1 MKFKQIL
8 ALALAML
15 MLLGLLAGC
24 GSPNAAPE
32 APAAEPEAPAAA
44 PEAPA
49 AEPEAPAAPPV
60 DEFTLPLEDGCRQLT
75 LYWNNPSG
83 GYDNCDVW
91 MWFPGRDGHGELFH
105 PCPYGGK
112 VVINVPQDV
121 SEVGF
126 IVRRDCS
133 EPGGSSWGEATK
145 DYDQDRWAVLTGDET
160 VIYLK
165 SGDQMQYTS
174 EDGGQTLN
182 PIRLFTMA
190 GILSPTE
197 IQYFISPAK
206 RIASLDEIKVLCGD
220 EALAVEGLSS
230 LNNEVITGVITL
242 AEPLDLSRSY
252 RVELEGYGSAPAVP
266 TKLFDS
272 QAFIDEYVYDGD
284 DLGAVIDGDKTVF
297 KVWAPTASDMILNLF
312 EAGDGGEAYE
322 TIPMTLGEKGV
333 WSAEAACGH
342 GTYYTYTVTNSLG
355 TQEAVDP
362 YARAA
367 GVNGNRGMV
376 VDLSLTDPE
385 GFREGGF
392 FLGIDSYE
400 DAVIWEVHVRDFSNT
415 IEGSAYPGK
424 YLAFTETGLKNSSG
438 LPVGM
443 DYLKELGV
451 THVHLQ
457 PVYDY
462 ATVDE
467 RGSGASFNW
476 GYDPKNYNVPEGS
489 YSTDPYHG
497 EVRITEF
504 KQMVQALHENGI
516 GVVMDV
522 VYNHTYSADS
532 CLNRI
537 VPYYYYRFNY
547 DGSPANG
554 SGCGNETASNRKMF
568 RKYMVDSVR
577 YWAEEYRL
585 DGFRFDLMAL
595 HDIQTMQAV
604 EAAVHAVNPKALIY
618 GEGWTGGTSAL
629 DPGQQ
634 ATQANISRVTASEGA
649 IGSIAVFNDAIR
661 DGLKG
666 SVFDAK
672 GAGYINGKIGKMTAQ
687 QVIFGLQGGVSGAGA
702 SWHVNNAM
710 VVNYMSS
717 HDNNTLWDKLLFTN
731 PDATDE
737 ERTAMVRFGASIV
750 MISKGMPF
758 FLAGEE
764 MLRTKDGD
772 ENSYASSDAVNN
784 IDWEALTPD
793 SAAWDTVQFYRA
805 LIAMRKA
812 NDFLTTGE
820 VKATALEDYS
830 IFVTYSFH
838 GTPKAYAVINPG
850 SEPISYELPAG
861 EFTVLLNGDAVSPEG
876 GETVSGTVEVPALGV
891 LLVKK

>member
-24 GSPNAAPE
+24 GGPTAAPE

-49 AEPEAPAAPPV
+49 AEPEAPAAPPA

-105 PCPYGGK
+105 PCGYGAK
-112 VVINVPQDV
+112 VVVNVPQDV
-121 SEVGF
+121 TEVGF

-133 EPGGSSWGEATK
+133 DPGGSSWGDATK
-145 DYDQDRWAVLTGDET
+145 DYDEDRWAVLTGDET

-165 SGDQMQYTS
+165 TGDKMQYVS

-206 RIASLDEIKVLCGD
+206 RISSLDELKVLCGD
-220 EALAVEGLSS
+220 ESLAIASLSS
-230 LNNEVITGVITL
+230 MNNEVVTGVITL
-242 AEPLDLSRSY
+242 AEPLDLSKAY
-252 RVELEGYGSAPAVP
+252 TVAIDGYGSAPAVP
-266 TKLFDS
+266 TGLFDS
-272 QAFIDEYVYDGD
+272 QAFIDDYIYDGD

-297 KVWAPTASDMILNLF
+297 KVWAPTASEVVLNLF
-312 EAGDGGEAYE
+312 AAGDGGEAYE

-342 GTYYTYTVTNSLG
+342 GT
-355 TQEAVDP
+355 DP
-362 YARAA
+362 YARAT

-376 VDLSLTDPE
+376 IDLSATDPE
-385 GFREGGF
+385 GFRDSDF
-392 FLGIDSYE
+392 YRGIRSYE
-400 DAVIWEVHVRDFSNT
+400 EAVIWEVHVRDFSNT

-467 RGSGASFNW
+467 SSDAPQFNW

-489 YSTDPYHG
+489 YSTDPFHG
-497 EVRITEF
+497 EVRVNEF
-504 KQMVQALHENGI
+504 KQMVQGLHENGM

-522 VYNHTYSADS
+522 VYNHTYSLDS
-532 CLNRI
+532 NLNRI
-537 VPYYYYRFNY
+537 VPYYYYRFTA
-547 DGSPANG
+547 DGAPSNG
-554 SGCGNETASNRKMF
+554 SGCGNETASDRAMF
-568 RKYMVDSVR
+568 RKYMVDSVS
-577 YWAEEYRL
+577 YWASEYKI

-595 HDIQTMQAV
+595 HDIDTMQAI
-604 EAAVHAVNPKALIY
+604 EQAVHAINPQAIIY

-629 DPGQQ
+629 NPNLQ
-634 ATQANISRVTASEGA
+634 ATQANIRKVVASEGA
-649 IGSIAVFNDAIR
+649 IGSVAVFNDAIR

-672 GAGYINGKIGKMTAQ
+672 GAGYSNGKIGKMTAQ

-702 SWHVNNAM
+702 SWHVN
-710 VVNYMSS
+710 
-717 HDNNTLWDKLLFTN
+717 
-731 PDATDE
+731 
-737 ERTAMVRFGASIV
+737 RFGAAIV
-750 MISKGMPF
+750 MISKGTPF

-764 MLRTKDGD
+764 MLRTKQGD
-772 ENSYASSDAVNN
+772 HNSYASSDAINN

-793 SAAWDTVQFYRA
+793 SAEWEMVGFYRA
-805 LIAMRKA
+805 LIELRRS
-812 NDFLTTGE
+812 NEFLTTCD
-820 VKATALEDYS
+820 VKAELLGDYS
-830 IFVTYSFH
+830 IFLTYSFH
-838 GTPKAYAVINPG
+838 GTPQAYAVINPNAAPMSFDLPDG
-850 SEPISYELPAG
+850 S
-861 EFTVLLNGDAVSPEG
+861 FTVLLNGDTVTPTG
-876 GETVSGTVEVPALGV
+876 GGSLSGTVEVPAQGV